1 MTHVVSEVE
10 SLADHLGTLK
20 DGRIT
25 TQVDR
30 DTLRRTLRE
39 YTVGVPDRW
48 DEGYDVQGRVVSQ
61 EGTGREQIW
70 TVWGDERDVVA
81 RLTAAGATIR
91 DVRPVTLE
99 RAARALI
106 STGRHALADTSTEF
120 QPLDPSGEKNGDWA
134 PSVPGNGVAWSWSRS
149 RNISR
154 EFSSASPM

>member
-1 MTHVVSEVE
+1 MRSPPRCLEGQMYHDAGRPRHTSAYTAGVHSRRVRLLGRGMRCSR
-10 SLADHLGTLK
+10 SGRLAGSDGQRADLDGLG
-20 DGRIT
+20 DAA
-25 TQVDR
+25 
-30 DTLRRTLRE
+30 
-39 YTVGVPDRW
+39 
-48 DEGYDVQGRVVSQ
+48 
-61 EGTGREQIW
+61 
-70 TVWGDERDVVA
+70 A
-81 RLTAAGATIR
+81 RLTSAGATIR